1 MTRLQKC
8 QILKE
13 KGYTYSPSTGKI
25 YGVFGKEITS
35 KHRDGYIHIICSTHF
50 KGGLFGHHFA
60 WFMTYNNVD
69 FNELD
74 HINRVPDDNRIHNL
88 RIISHQENCFNTS
101 GKGFYWNKQANKWQ
115 SKITLNGKS
124 IHLGLFN
131 TEDEARECYL
141 KAKEKLH
148 IISN

>member
-8 QILKE
+8 QFLKE
-13 KGYTYSPSTGKI
+13 KGYTYNPSTGKI
-25 YGVFGKEITS
+25 YGVFGKEITGKQS
-35 KHRDGYIHIICSTHF
+35 HGYIVINGNKHF
-50 KGGLFGHHFA
+50 KGNLRAHHYG
-60 WFMTYNNVD
+60 WYYIYGNVD

-74 HINRVPDDNRIHNL
+74 HINRDKRDNRISNL
-88 RIISHQENCFNTS
+88 RVVSRSENLWNNT
-101 GKGFYWNKQANKWQ
+101 GKGYYWNKNKNKWRSQ
-115 SKITLNGKS
+115 IGLNGKL

-131 TEDEARECYL
+131 TEEEARECYL